1 MDFNFS
7 KKQIIGLVGILILLL
22 GVLSFYLYNF
32 FVHAQIHFLDVG
44 QGDSILIHAPHNQ
57 QMLIDCGYNDIV
69 IEALGRK
76 MNYFDR
82 TIEYLV
88 VTHSDR
94 DHFGGCLDVLDK
106 FEVKNFIYNGL
117 NNKNFLWKKFIEKL
131 RAENVNFIHI
141 KNLQQWE
148 LDKIKIQSLFPDL
161 DLKTNKKI
169 FPKKDQTNNNFSV
182 VLKVEAGEQSFLLL
196 GDAEVALEKYLA
208 ESFSE
213 KSKEPEKLKVDY
225 LKTGHH
231 GSKTST
237 TELILQKTQPQ
248 KAIISVGAENKF
260 GHPSGR
266 VISRL
271 NRYKVQI
278 YRTDME
284 GDISF
289 MLY

>member
-1 MDFNFS
+1 M
-7 KKQIIGLVGILILLL
+7 
-22 GVLSFYLYNF
+22 
-32 FVHAQIHFLDVG
+32 
-44 QGDSILIHAPHNQ
+44 
-57 QMLIDCGYNDIV
+57 
-69 IEALGRK
+69 
-76 MNYFDR
+76 
-82 TIEYLV
+82 
-88 VTHSDR
+88 
-94 DHFGGCLDVLDK
+94 
-106 FEVKNFIYNGL
+106 
-117 NNKNFLWKKFIEKL
+117 
-131 RAENVNFIHI
+131 
-141 KNLQQWE
+141 QQWE
-148 LDKIKIQSLFPDL
+148 LDKIKIQRLFPYL

-169 FPKKDQTNNNFSV
+169 IPKKDQTNNNFSV

-213 KSKEPEKLKVDY
+213 KSKEPVKLKVDY